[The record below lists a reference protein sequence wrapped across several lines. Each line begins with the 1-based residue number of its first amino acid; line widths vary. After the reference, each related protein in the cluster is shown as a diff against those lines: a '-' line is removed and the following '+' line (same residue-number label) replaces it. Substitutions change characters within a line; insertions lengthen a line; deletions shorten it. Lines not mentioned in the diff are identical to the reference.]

1 MQPGEGGSL
10 QVPLLE
16 LRGIGKT
23 FAPRGYFG
31 RGSRVVAARDVSFQ
45 VDRGQAVALVGESGS
60 GKSTLARLVLRLDPP
75 DGGEIRLDG
84 LDVLAREPRQASL
97 AYRRRVQMIFQDPFG
112 SLNPAHT
119 VGHHLARPLLRHRR
133 ATKSELPGRVAELLR
148 TVELEP
154 ASEFA
159 DRHPYE
165 LSGGQRQRVAIARAL
180 AVEPDLL
187 VADEPTSMLDVSIR
201 MGVLNL
207 LMRLKRERRLAI
219 LLITHD
225 LASARYL
232 ADRVLVLYRGRV
244 VEDGPSGAL
253 VQDPEAPVHAR
264 PALLDRRGRRDGAH
278 DGPSRRVRDRA
289 GRGRL
294 PIRAA
299 MFRGVRYL
307 PRHGPRAAGRGRP
320 ARALSPLPR
329 ERPGARARIGVI
341 MHDFPEDFVWGVATS
356 AHADRGR
363 RRRGRARRVDLGSLR
378 GDAGQDRGRL
388 DAARRLRPLPP
399 LARRRRAACEWLG
412 IGAYRF
418 SIAWPRILPSGRGAA

>member
-1 MQPGEGGSL
+1 VQPAENGSP
-10 QVPLLE
+10 QAPLLE

-23 FAPRGYFG
+23 FGPRGYFG
-31 RGSRVVAARDVSFQ
+31 RGPRVVAARDVSFQ

-84 LDVLAREPRQASL
+84 LDMLAREPRQASL
-97 AYRRRVQMIFQDPFG
+97 AYRRRVQMVFQDPFG

-133 ATKSELPGRVAELLR
+133 VTKGEVRGRVAELLR

-154 ASEFA
+154 AEEFA

-201 MGVLNL
+201 MGILNL
-207 LMRLKRERRLAI
+207 LMRLKRERQLAI

-244 VEDGPSGAL
+244 VEDGASDAL
-253 VQDPEAPVHAR
+253 VQDPKHPYTR
-264 PALLDRRGRRDGAH
+264 ALLASIAEVGGIVPTALRPVESAGAQAEVGCPFASRCPAAFDPCRTTEPAPRDV
-278 DGPSRRVRDRA
+278 DGRRVRCH
-289 GRGRL
+289 L
-294 PIRAA
+294 
-299 MFRGVRYL
+299 Y
-307 PRHGPRAAGRGRP
+307 P
-320 ARALSPLPR
+320 ANAP
-329 ERPGARARIGVI
+329 A
-341 MHDFPEDFVWGVATS
+341 S
-356 AHADRGR
+356 AH
-363 RRRGRARRVDLGSLR
+363 
-378 GDAGQDRGRL
+378 
-388 DAARRLRPLPP
+388 
-399 LARRRRAACEWLG
+399 
-412 IGAYRF
+412 
-418 SIAWPRILPSGRGAA
+418 